1 MTYFAVREGHTT
13 GIFDSWDSA
22 RPAVEG
28 YATAEFETF
37 SDLQSAEIY
46 MTGYAMDTMHIYTD
60 GSCIGKSPNR
70 TAAWAFV
77 HGDAQRAGAVP
88 GAQTSNRAELLA
100 IHEALLYAQSKN
112 QITVVHS
119 DSKLCVQTLTEYCQ
133 KWKAN
138 GWKTVSGKPVKNQD
152 IVKPAVELYDSMPQA
167 TIQWVSRDSNEQAD
181 AAAKAMA
188 MQLA

>member
-1 MTYFAVREGHTT
+1 MYFAVREGRTT

-22 RPAVEG
+22 RLSVEG
-28 YATAEFETF
+28 YANAEFETF
-37 SDLQSAEIY
+37 SDKQSAEIY
-46 MTGYAMDTMHIYTD
+46 MTGYGMDTMHIYTD
-60 GSCIGKSPNR
+60 GSCIGKAPNQ

-77 HGDAQRAGAVP
+77 HEDAQRAGAVP
-88 GAQTSNRAELLA
+88 GSQTSNRAELLA

-119 DSKLCVQTLTEYCQ
+119 DSKLCVQTLTEYCK

-152 IVKPAVELYDSMPQA
+152 IVKPIVELYDSMPQV
-167 TIQWVSRDSNEQAD
+167 TIQWVSRERNEQAD